1 MNDIRNDG
9 IVGKIEDIGT
19 TEACVEFSEWH
30 SKQGLD
36 LFFYA
41 DINDLKRI
49 SLTKDEL
56 HALCLVLAS
65 INYVDMQAVIIESKE
80 LLEKIEKRKEWEKEK
95 RAKMVMPHFLT
106 GMADLNALSEDL
118 EVSEKEE
125 LDNKK

>member
-1 MNDIRNDG
+1 MNDIRSDG
-9 IVGKIEDIGT
+9 IIGKIEDIGT

-41 DINDLKRI
+41 DIEDLKRI

-56 HALCLVLAS
+56 HALCVALAS
-65 INYVDMQAVIIESKE
+65 INYVDMQAVVLESKE
-80 LLEKIEKRKEWEKEK
+80 LLEKLEKRKHWLEEKK
-95 RAKMVMPHFLT
+95 SKMIIPHFMT
-106 GMADLNALSEDL
+106 GMGDTNALSEDL
-118 EVSEKEE
+118 ELTEKEE

>member
-9 IVGKIEDIGT
+9 IIGKLEDIGT

-56 HALCLVLAS
+56 HALCLALAS

-80 LLEKIEKRKEWEKEK
+80 LMEKMEKRREWEKKK
-95 RAKMVMPHFLT
+95 REQMTMPHFLT

-118 EVSEKEE
+118 EISEKEE

>member
-56 HALCLVLAS
+56 HALCLALAS